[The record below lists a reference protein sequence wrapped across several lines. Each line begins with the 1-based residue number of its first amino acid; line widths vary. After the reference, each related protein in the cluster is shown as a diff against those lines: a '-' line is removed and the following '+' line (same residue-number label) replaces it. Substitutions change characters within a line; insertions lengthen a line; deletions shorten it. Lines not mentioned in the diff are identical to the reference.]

1 MPAIPKKSASIHKKT
16 IGLSIAL
23 SLLIIV
29 TVGVW
34 YWNTHKKKII
44 RKEIEKAITKK
55 SNGLYNVKYDSLGID
70 ELAGYISISNMNIVY
85 DSLKYDSLKKT
96 GAAPSELLRINI
108 PGISLSGVKTPR
120 ALINNE
126 IVARKLQVINPV
138 VEIFYTHAGKD
149 SSRHLPQKEIYEQ

>member
-70 ELAGYISISNMNIVY
+70 ELAGYISISNMNLVCR
-85 DSLKYDSLKKT
+85 LLLEKKK
-96 GAAPSELLRINI
+96 INEKI
-108 PGISLSGVKTPR
+108 IMNQLN
-120 ALINNE
+120 LFYNN
-126 IVARKLQVINPV
+126 
-138 VEIFYTHAGKD
+138 
-149 SSRHLPQKEIYEQ
+149 